1 MRLIAVGKLKAGPEA
16 DIVARYAARLRPGL
30 TIVEVPE
37 GFGAV
42 TEIKRREAVS
52 LLAALP
58 NNAFTVALDIGGAAP
73 TSEDFARQLQ
83 AWQGSGRTL
92 CFLIGGVEGL
102 AAEVLA
108 RADAVL
114 SFGKLTWPHM
124 LVRVMLVEQMFRA
137 HSILAGHPYHR
148 AGRP

>member
-1 MRLIAVGKLKAGPEA
+1 VRLIAVGKLKAGPEA

-42 TEIKRREAVS
+42 TEIKRREAAS

-92 CFLIGGVEGL
+92 CFLIGGAEGL

>member
-1 MRLIAVGKLKAGPEA
+1 VRLIAVGKLKAGPEA

>member
-92 CFLIGGVEGL
+92 CFLIGGAEGL